1 MDIQYLYRFCYFV
14 AFLTGI
20 AGGCFAHRF
29 RPSGKRALA
38 IALVPLGLGLA
49 REAVITVAK
58 WSDINGTSGSAVA
71 GAPNA
76 AELPR

>member
-1 MDIQYLYRFCYFV
+1 MDIQYLYRLCYHV

-38 IALVPLGLGLA
+38 IALVPLVLGMA
-49 REAVITVAK
+49 RAAVIPVAK
-58 WSDINGTSGSAVA
+58 WCDISGV
-71 GAPNA
+71 G
-76 AELPR
+76 ELCC